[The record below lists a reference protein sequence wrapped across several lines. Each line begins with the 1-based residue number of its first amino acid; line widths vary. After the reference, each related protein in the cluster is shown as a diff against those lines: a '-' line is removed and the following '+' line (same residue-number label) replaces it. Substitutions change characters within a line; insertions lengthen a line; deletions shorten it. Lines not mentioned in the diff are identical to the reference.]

1 MLRQTNKQGNCL
13 KNRTSLL
20 VNLLFVSVLFL
31 LGTLAIKTDSRYKS
45 NTTISNSPKIAP
57 WKIKVNGTDI
67 TRESTITE
75 NNIVWNT
82 NDKVKS
88 GKVAPG
94 SIGTYTLIIDPTG
107 SKVAVDWKIE
117 INTNSSPLKVIGVK
131 VDNEDILVNS
141 ENIYEGII
149 SLSDVKLNKTR
160 TIEITFKWLEE
171 NSDTDYGINHDTFS
185 IPIKVNTKQL
195 IPLTL
200 ADKILLNT
208 GNYSSVSEAK
218 NAIKAKPSP
227 NFNTIATTDEGMFMM
242 EDDDGESYYFRGTA
256 PNNWVKFGKTGTNP
270 NEGEDIY
277 WRIVR
282 INGDG
287 SIRLIFSGIGSPQ
300 TTGTGTIIGET
311 AFNTERNHPRYS
323 GYSYG
328 ATSIDCAPP
337 NCTDSKIKTYIEN
350 WFQNNLV
357 DEEDKLQDNPFCID
371 KSIGEIPTNWTSTN
385 PVYGATSRTMKE
397 VSQGPKNPQL
407 KCPREE
413 DKYQKRN
420 GYLKYPIGLLTLDEA
435 SIAGGLGN
443 PSTAN
448 NKYYLYTG
456 RNFWLVSPVAWAFS
470 RSWAIGSIVYSGG
483 YLSSGWPVGNAIGV
497 RPVSSL
503 KSDTLHVSGDGS
515 INNPY
520 VVK

>member
-1 MLRQTNKQGNCL
+1 MLNKNTDYS

-20 VNLLFVSVLFL
+20 VNLFFVSALILF
-31 LGTLAIKTDSRYKS
+31 GTLAVKTDSSYKS
-45 NTTISNSPKIAP
+45 NATISNRPKIAP

-67 TRESTITE
+67 TKESTITE
-75 NNIVWNT
+75 NNIIWNT

-94 SIGTYTLIIDPTG
+94 SVGTYRVIIDPTG

-131 VDNEDILVNS
+131 IDNEDIIVNS
-141 ENIYEGII
+141 ENIYERTIP
-149 SLSDVKLNKTR
+149 LSDVKLNKTR

-171 NSDTDYGINHDTFS
+171 DTDTSHGINNDTFS

-195 IPLTL
+195 IPKILI
-200 ADKILLNT
+200 DKILLST

-218 NAIKAKPSP
+218 DAIKAKPSP
-227 NFNTIATTDEGMFMM
+227 NFNVVATTDEGMFMM
-242 EDDDGESYYFRGTA
+242 EDDDGESYYFRGNA
-256 PNNWVKFGKTGTNP
+256 LNNWVKFGKTGTTP
-270 NEGEDIY
+270 NEGLDMY

-287 SIRLIFSGIGSPQ
+287 SIRLIFSGVKSPRITGYYTGIGKSV
-300 TTGTGTIIGET
+300 
-311 AFNTERNHPRYS
+311 FNKSIDQARYS

-328 ATSIDCAPP
+328 ENDINCTPP
-337 NCTDSKIKTYIEN
+337 NCIDSTIKTYVER
-350 WFQNNLV
+350 WFQNSLL

-371 KSIGEIPTNWTSTN
+371 KSVGERPASWDASFN
-385 PVYGATSRTMKE
+385 PVYGAASRTMRE
-397 VSQGPKNPQL
+397 ASQGPKNPQL

-413 DKYQKRN
+413 DKYKKAN

-435 SIAGGLGN
+435 SIIGGIGE
-443 PSTAN
+443 PYTN
-448 NKYYLYTG
+448 NNQYYLYTD
-456 RNFWLVSPVAWAFS
+456 REFWLGSPSYCNNTSSSPYAEGAGVLS
-470 RSWAIGSIVYSGG
+470 GGSISGHWSVF
-483 YLSSGWPVGNAIGV
+483 SSLAV
-497 RPVSSL
+497 RPVISL
-503 KSDTLHVSGDGS
+503 KSNIMCMGGNGS

-520 VVK
+520 IFN